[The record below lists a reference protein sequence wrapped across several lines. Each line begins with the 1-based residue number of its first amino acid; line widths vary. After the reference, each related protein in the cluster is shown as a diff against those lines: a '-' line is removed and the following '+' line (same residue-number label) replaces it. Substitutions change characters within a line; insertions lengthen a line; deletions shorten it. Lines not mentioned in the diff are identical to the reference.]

1 MPAVAPARLGFS
13 FILFYLNFF
22 HNFEFW
28 YLISKLFMSF
38 TYHLSAQTKSV
49 SMMQYFILLLLF
61 FLTNK
66 TLFIREFIHVT
77 LYICA
82 C

>member
-1 MPAVAPARLGFS
+1 MPAAAPARLGFS
-13 FILFYLNFF
+13 FLLFYLNFF

-49 SMMQYFILLLLF
+49 CMMQYFILLLLLF
-61 FLTNK
+61 SNK
-66 TLFIREFIHVT
+66 QNII
-77 LYICA
+77 Y
-82 C
+82 